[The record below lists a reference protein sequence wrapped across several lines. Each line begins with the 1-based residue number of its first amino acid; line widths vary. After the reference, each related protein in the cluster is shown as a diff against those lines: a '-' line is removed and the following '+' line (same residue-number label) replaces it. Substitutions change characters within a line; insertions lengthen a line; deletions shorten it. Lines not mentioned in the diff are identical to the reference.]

1 MKSMDSLFSFG
12 SVQAGRRQA
21 LRAGAALTLLAAL
34 PLAAQ
39 ARLAIAT
46 AINRTARNR
55 ALSQRIAKAYAQL
68 QLGILPDRARDVLT
82 TARQLVRNGFKE
94 MGQHEWPADIG
105 KLLAQLQ
112 QESDKLDSLVTQA
125 PTKDGVLQVSAQADR
140 MLDAANTA
148 TLALEKLA
156 QAGTA
161 KLVNEAGH
169 QRWLSQRLAK
179 NYNLRA
185 ISPED
190 KALREQ
196 LQADAQAFRH
206 GMDMLAKAPIS
217 TPAIRTQLEL
227 AQGQWMFF
235 DAALQRPADTRGLEA
250 VATTSERLIEVTNQ
264 LTDLY
269 EVALK
274 EVLG

>member
-1 MKSMDSLFSFG
+1 MKSFESLFS
-12 SVQAGRRQA
+12 SAPAQTGRRQA

-68 QLGILPDRARDVLT
+68 QLGVLPDRARDVLT
-82 TARQLVRNGFKE
+82 NARQLVRAGFKE

-105 KLLAQLQ
+105 KLLAQLHG
-112 QESDKLDSLVTQA
+112 EADKLDSLVSQL
-125 PTKDGVLQVSAQADR
+125 PTKESVLQVSAQADR
-140 MLDAANTA
+140 MLDAANSA
-148 TLALEKLA
+148 TVALEKLA
-156 QAGTA
+156 QAGTT
-161 KLVNEAGH
+161 KLVNEAGR
-169 QRWLSQRLAK
+169 QRLLSQRLAK

-190 KALREQ
+190 KALREA
-196 LQADAQAFRH
+196 LAADTQDFRR
-206 GMDMLAKAPIS
+206 GMDMLAKAPVS
-217 TPAIRTQLEL
+217 TPAIRAQLEL

-235 DAALQRPADTRGLEA
+235 DAALQRPADHRGLEA
-250 VATTSERLIEVTNQ
+250 VATTSERLVEVTNQ

-269 EVALK
+269 EAALK